1 MKSRFH
7 VPKIIYFPAV
17 PEKEVV
23 IVGGSTSAAD
33 STQFYSGATNQASPT
48 DVDCTIASYTAATG
62 TTTDMVCD
70 FVFGKGICCNGLK
83 STDAT
88 DLCLYYDCFT
98 NSWSSI
104 MDMPAR
110 LTYHASNVIR
120 HKGRD
125 EYWLLAGGQGNIS
138 YALTNFKI
146 TIISAIVIFSKLNS

>member
-7 VPKIIYFPAV
+7 VPKIICFPAV

-138 YALTNFKI
+138 YALTNF
-146 TIISAIVIFSKLNS
+146 